1 MEHSNRG
8 KFSGRGPRQ
17 IVIEINVPILLA
29 MFALLFVA
37 GWIDGYRRRGDF
49 QVLEAQNAHIIHLLE
64 GAEITRART
73 VEPQSNSTR
82 NTL

>member
-1 MEHSNRG
+1 MSGHS
-8 KFSGRGPRQ
+8 PQQ

-49 QVLEAQNAHIIHLLE
+49 QVLEAQNARIIQLLE
-64 GAEITRART
+64 GAEITQTPT
-73 VEPQSNSTR
+73 VG
-82 NTL
+82 LAVD